1 MNYLVDIVRRC
12 QEDVFHAFGRTG
24 GSMKPPTHQ
33 DSSELLDDFLT
44 NLDPPEIFEQ
54 SFLVSL
60 LSRAVQLRRMILMTT
75 YGFPS
80 SKLTHTHDRL
90 HHRWNQGLLLIK
102 LQLLKI
108 LLTTPLPHPSIQI
121 LAN

>member
-54 SFLVSL
+54 SFWSVCS
-60 LSRAVQLRRMILMTT
+60 AVL
-75 YGFPS
+75 YS
-80 SKLTHTHDRL
+80 C
-90 HHRWNQGLLLIK
+90 
-102 LQLLKI
+102 
-108 LLTTPLPHPSIQI
+108 
-121 LAN
+121 AE